1 MSQINP
7 VDFAWGRATLKGVD
21 TRLFLLLALTCGVAG
36 LIDVRIAG
44 APFAPMGFLVANA
57 ITLAVMVR
65 QPPVLWPL
73 SATAMVTGTLIASAL
88 LGRPVVSSLG
98 LCAAGLVQV
107 LIGAALIRKWLRG
120 PAFPEMGLAHHL
132 RVQFIAAGVAPVAG
146 GYIAA
151 ITLGA
156 LVGADESAVW
166 WSWLSGSIIATLAIA
181 PVILTASRAYV
192 AGAVRGRAGIEAV
205 SIALA
210 SMAVMGVSVAFVRYP
225 YVLFS
230 LPLAAAALRTN
241 PFVTSVV
248 SLLSVSVVAVLG
260 AHGLL
265 AIQDG
270 VQGTA
275 GAPVGLF
282 LALAI
287 LLPFAISILVAE
299 QRREQARIAESEER
313 FRSAM
318 ENAAIG
324 MALVAADGAFIRAN
338 RSLCD
343 MLGYSEEEL
352 LVMNFQQITHPDD
365 LGADLDLVKR
375 TWAGEIDT
383 YRMEK
388 RYIRKDGSLLWAL
401 LAVSIVRDK
410 GTQKPLYFVSQIE
423 DITARKNAEAALEES
438 ESRWNFALD
447 SARQGVWDFDVRT
460 GRSFYSP
467 LWGQML
473 GYGPDELGTDPGL
486 WLSLIHPD
494 DLDQVEQMD
503 RDHLEGK
510 IAHFE
515 CEFRMRHK
523 DGHWIWILD
532 RGKVIARDSQGQPL
546 RMVGTHTDITSLRES
561 ERRIARLSQRIQL
574 AAKAGGVGLWEYNP
588 ATGELWWD
596 ERMRELYGV
605 SPENGVDAFRQW
617 KERLHPE
624 DRERIEFEGR
634 KAVDGIEP
642 YDVEFR
648 IVLPSGEIRH
658 VRALA
663 DAIPNTDGA
672 GLLLIGTNWD
682 ITEHRRLT
690 DAVVEE
696 KERLRTTL
704 QSLGDAVISTD
715 TESRITLM
723 NTAAEE
729 LTGWPANEAIGQTL
743 SSVVRIIDES
753 TGAFI
758 GNPVEDCLTGETSR
772 TAGDHA
778 VLVSRKGRRDI
789 RSTAAPVRSG
799 SGEIAGAVLVF
810 QDVTEARR
818 LQRQLTHSATHDSLT
833 GLANRTAFEAALRDA
848 CITASEEDRHHALCF
863 VDLDRFKIVNDTA
876 GHAAGDALL
885 REIGQVIRQNV
896 RSNDMTAR
904 LGGDEFGLILYDCD
918 VERAEL
924 VARKIIESVQAIP
937 FAWEGRT
944 YDVGA
949 SIGLTIISQAGAVPS
964 ELLSQADIACYA
976 AKGHGRN
983 RAVVY
988 RSGESDARRLHRDI
1002 KVAAS
1007 IRGAIE
1013 KDRFRLLGQEI
1024 RRLAPGNGNVRHFE
1038 VLLRMVEDDGTLLE
1052 PQLFI
1057 PAAERYDLMAKI
1069 DRWVFRSVLR
1079 EYGDQSFG
1087 GADFTVSVNLSANS
1101 LSDPTFWPFLEAE
1114 FANSRLSPHRLRL
1127 EITETALINN
1137 IAASSLL
1144 VESAQRAGCAIMLD
1158 DFGTGL
1164 SSFAYLKRF
1173 PIQYLKIDGSFMKN
1187 LKRNTVDRA
1196 IVESINE
1203 IAHKLGAETI
1213 AEWVEDGETADVLRG
1228 IGVDYAQGYA
1238 IARPVFLDTI
1248 LTPIPTERPA
1258 LRRIG

>member
-1 MSQINP
+1 MSP
-7 VDFAWGRATLKGVD
+7 FHPFDFAWRKNSSNSAAV
-21 TRLFLLLALTCGVAG
+21 RLFLLLALTCGVAG

-44 APFAPMGFLVANA
+44 TSFGATGFLVANA
-57 ITLAVMVR
+57 IALAVMTR
-65 QPPVLWPL
+65 QAPIHWPL
-73 SATAMVTGTLIASAL
+73 SVAAMATGMLVASAL
-88 LGRPVVSSLG
+88 LGRPVGTSFA

-107 LIGAALIRKWLRG
+107 LLGAFLIRKWVG
-120 PAFPEMGLAHHL
+120 GSAFPEMGLGHHL
-132 RVQFIAAGVAPVAG
+132 RVQIIASGVAPVVG

-151 ITLGA
+151 ITLGVLA
-156 LVGADESAVW
+156 GATETAVW
-166 WSWLSGSIIATLAIA
+166 WSWWSGSIIATLAIS
-181 PVILTASRAYV
+181 PVILTASRNYV
-192 AGAVRGRAGIEAV
+192 AAAMRGRAGIEAGAIV
-205 SIALA
+205 LA
-210 SMAVMGVSVAFVRYP
+210 SMVVMGLSVAFVRYP

-260 AHGLL
+260 AQGML

-270 VQGTA
+270 VQGTV

-282 LALAI
+282 FALAI
-287 LLPFAISILVAE
+287 LMPFAISILVAE
-299 QRREQARIAESEER
+299 QRREQARITESEER

-324 MALVAADGAFIRAN
+324 MALVAVDGAFIRAN

-343 MLGYSEEEL
+343 MLDYSEEEL
-352 LVMNFQQITHPDD
+352 LRVKFQQITHPDD
-365 LGADLDLVKR
+365 LVADLDLVRR
-375 TWAGEIDT
+375 TLAGEIDT

-388 RYIRKDGSLLWAL
+388 RYLRKDGSLLWAL
-401 LAVSIVRDK
+401 LAVSVVRDK
-410 GTQKPLYFVSQIE
+410 EARKPLYFVAQIE
-423 DITARKNAEAALEES
+423 DITARKNAEAALEQS

-447 SARQGVWDFDVRT
+447 SARQGVWDFDVRS

-467 LWGQML
+467 LWREML
-473 GYGPDELGTDPGL
+473 GYGPDELGADLGL
-486 WLSLIHPD
+486 WTSLIHPD
-494 DLDQVEQMD
+494 DLDRVEQMD
-503 RDHLEGK
+503 RDHLDGK
-510 IAHFE
+510 SAYFE

-523 DGHWIWILD
+523 DGHWVWILD
-532 RGKVIARDSQGQPL
+532 RGKVIERDSEGRPA
-546 RMVGTHTDITSLRES
+546 RMVGTHTDITSLKES
-561 ERRIARLSQRIQL
+561 EGRIARLSQRIQL

-596 ERMRELYGV
+596 ERMRELYGI
-605 SPENGVDAFRQW
+605 SPENGVAAFREW
-617 KERLHPE
+617 KARLHPE
-624 DRERIEFEGR
+624 DRERTEIEGR
-634 KAVDGIEP
+634 KAVDGVDA

-648 IVLPSGEIRH
+648 TVLPSGEIRH

-663 DAIPNTDGA
+663 DSIPNPDGT
-672 GLLLIGTNWD
+672 GMLLIGTNWD

-715 TESRITLM
+715 TDSRITLM
-723 NTAAEE
+723 NTAAED
-729 LTGWPANEAIGQTL
+729 LTGWLADEAIGQPL

-753 TGAFI
+753 TGMFI
-758 GNPVEDCLTGETSR
+758 GNPVEDCLAGETSR
-772 TAGDHA
+772 TAGDQA

-789 RSTAAPVRSG
+789 RSTAAPVRSA

-810 QDVTEARR
+810 QDVTESRR

-833 GLANRTAFEAALRDA
+833 GLANRTAFEASLREA
-848 CITASEEDRHHALCF
+848 CITASKENRRHALCF
-863 VDLDRFKIVNDTA
+863 LDLDRFKIVNDTA

-924 VARKIIESVQAIP
+924 VARKIIESVQTVP
-937 FAWEGRT
+937 FAWEGRA

-949 SIGLTIISQAGAVPS
+949 SIGLTIMSQAGAVPS

-983 RAVVY
+983 RVEVY

-1013 KDRFRLLGQEI
+1013 QDRFRLLGQEI
-1024 RRLAPGNGNVRHFE
+1024 RRLAPGNGDARHFE
-1038 VLLRMVEDDGTLLE
+1038 VLLRMLDDDGRLLE

-1087 GADFTVSVNLSANS
+1087 GADFTVSINLSANS
-1101 LSDPTFWPFLEAE
+1101 LSDPGFWPFLEAE
-1114 FANSRLSPHRLRL
+1114 FANSLLSPHRLRL

-1144 VESAQRAGCAIMLD
+1144 VDSAQRAGCAIMLD

-1196 IVESINE
+1196 IVESIND

-1213 AEWVEDGETADVLRG
+1213 AEWVEETETADVLRG

-1238 IARPVFLDTI
+1238 IARPVLLDTI
-1248 LTPIPTERPA
+1248 LTPVPERPA
-1258 LRRIG
+1258 LRRFA